1 MFVSVSTLIVA
12 VRCCWLPRWV
22 KVAATVVPR
31 AGTAVLFNH
40 DTLHEGLPVLK
51 GKKYIVRTVSEKG
64 GRFVVLKPPSSSL
77 LFEPQEIMFRR
88 SYNVSLMSNRLAYR
102 THTTQL
108 RSCAY
113 CD

>member
-1 MFVSVSTLIVA
+1 M
-12 VRCCWLPRWV
+12 

-51 GKKYIVRTVSEKG
+51 GKKYIVRTVSPLG
-64 GRFVVLKPPSSSL
+64 ALFVVWNYRRPLCCAEL
-77 LFEPQEIMFRR
+77 QEIMFRR

-102 THTTQL
+102 THRHATAIL
-108 RSCAY
+108 RVL
-113 CD
+113 